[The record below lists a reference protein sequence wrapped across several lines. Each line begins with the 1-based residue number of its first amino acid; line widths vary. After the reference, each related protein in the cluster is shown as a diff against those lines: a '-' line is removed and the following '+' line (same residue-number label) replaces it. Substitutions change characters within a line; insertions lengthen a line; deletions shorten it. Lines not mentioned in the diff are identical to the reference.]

1 MVPDSNE
8 EAERLYT
15 ATQQAMLN
23 LTRGERG
30 LYPLPDENF
39 SDKLTSAE
47 KIFLQSKMGINL
59 MGTKETIKRK
69 WDEINSK
76 YQPDEIMAVSYMS
89 EINQLETSYRILA
102 EALKSQ

>member
-1 MVPDSNE
+1 
-8 EAERLYT
+8 
-15 ATQQAMLN
+15 
-23 LTRGERG
+23 
-30 LYPLPDENF
+30 
-39 SDKLTSAE
+39 
-47 KIFLQSKMGINL
+47 

-89 EINQLETSYRILA
+89 EISQLETSYRILA

>member
-1 MVPDSNE
+1 
-8 EAERLYT
+8 
-15 ATQQAMLN
+15 
-23 LTRGERG
+23 
-30 LYPLPDENF
+30 
-39 SDKLTSAE
+39 
-47 KIFLQSKMGINL
+47 